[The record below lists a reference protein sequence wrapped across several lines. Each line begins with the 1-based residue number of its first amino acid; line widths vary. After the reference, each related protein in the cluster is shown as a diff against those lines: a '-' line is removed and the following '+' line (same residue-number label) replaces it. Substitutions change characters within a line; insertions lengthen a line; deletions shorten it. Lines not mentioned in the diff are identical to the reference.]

1 VPTLQQFVAE
11 ITPENRYRTERKAP
25 AFRRGGGSK
34 RNSLAELRSRQR
46 GSGVVHQKGVPM
58 EAPDLM
64 PLPPVVS
71 YTGMPGEKILIVDDE
86 RLVRW
91 SLRQKCEE
99 WGYEVF
105 EAAGGELG
113 LRLAQHES
121 PDLVL
126 LDVRMPDLNGIQ
138 VLERLR
144 KNEDAGAVIM
154 ITADPTLDDVK
165 SALKLGA
172 YDFVGKPLDFEE
184 LRVTIQNA
192 LEATRLR
199 GEVQSLRG
207 EVRRRTGYHD
217 VVGVSPKMTELMNFV
232 QKVAASEAT
241 TILIQGESG
250 TGKDLVAK
258 AIHYESARQNGPFVA
273 INCSAIPE
281 TLMEAELFGHEK
293 GAFTDAKQM
302 KKGLFETANGG
313 TLFLDEIGELSPLLQ
328 AKLLRVLE
336 DQVIRRVGGVRDMQ
350 VDVRVVAASN
360 RDLEKAVREGHFR
373 QDLYYRLAIIAIF
386 IPPLREHTEDILPL
400 VDFFI
405 NLYNRKFKKSVRGIS
420 PETRRLLLAH
430 NWPGNV
436 RELKNSIER
445 AMILEEESVL
455 RPNYLPFAVGAAARS
470 GLTAF
475 EHTSA
480 APDSSGKTLAN
491 GRVLPRLY
499 IPEEGTSLEEVE
511 RAMVE
516 LALRQA
522 NNNQTH
528 AARLLDISR
537 DALRYKLKKFELV
550 PAGDEEA
557 TNFIP
562 SENTAG

>member
-1 VPTLQQFVAE
+1 MPDK
-11 ITPENRYRTERKAP
+11 ER
-25 AFRRGGGSK
+25 
-34 RNSLAELRSRQR
+34 
-46 GSGVVHQKGVPM
+46 
-58 EAPDLM
+58 
-64 PLPPVVS
+64 
-71 YTGMPGEKILIVDDE
+71 ILVVDDE

-99 WGYEVF
+99 WGYQVI
-105 EAAGGELG
+105 EAEAGEPALRVAQTEL
-113 LRLAQHES
+113 

-126 LDVRMPDLNGIQ
+126 LDVRLPDINGIQ
-138 VLERLR
+138 VLENLK
-144 KNEDAGAVIM
+144 KNGNARAVIM
-154 ITADPTLDDVK
+154 MTADPQLDDVK
-165 SALKLGA
+165 TALKLGA
-172 YDFVGKPLDFEE
+172 FDFVGKPLDFDE
-184 LRVTIQNA
+184 LHVAIKNA
-192 LEATRLR
+192 LETSRLR
-199 GEVQSLRG
+199 NEVQALRG
-207 EVRRRTGYHD
+207 EVRRRTGYHE
-217 VVGVSPKMTELMNFV
+217 VIGTSPKMTELMSFV
-232 QKVAASEAT
+232 RKVAASEAT

-250 TGKDLVAK
+250 TGKDLIAK
-258 AIHYESARQNGPFVA
+258 AIHYESSRQEKPFVP

-302 KKGLFETANGG
+302 KKGLFEAANGG

-350 VDVRVVAASN
+350 VDVRVIAASN

-386 IPPLREHTEDILPL
+386 IPPLRERTEDILPL

-405 NLYNRKFKKSVRGIS
+405 DWYNRKFKKSIRGIT

-430 NWPGNV
+430 SWPGNV

-445 AMILEEESVL
+445 AMILEDEPIL
-455 RPNYLPFAVGAAARS
+455 RPAYMPFAVGEAARS

-475 EHTSA
+475 EASSA
-480 APDSSGKTLAN
+480 SGGDGGGKQLPN

-511 RAMVE
+511 RAM
-516 LALRQA
+516 
-522 NNNQTH
+522 
-528 AARLLDISR
+528 
-537 DALRYKLKKFELV
+537 
-550 PAGDEEA
+550 
-557 TNFIP
+557 
-562 SENTAG
+562 